1 MDEKRLVEHAN
12 SYIKQMA
19 KGINPLTG
27 EYVSDSDLINN
38 VKISRCLFY
47 VSEMLDKYC
56 SILENGNKVRRKRT
70 RFYAKNDELFEFN
83 YSNEPIY
90 ISIIADRINEC
101 VKRSDM
107 RKLSATSISNWLASK
122 GFLIA
127 YTKENGKTSKK
138 PTSLGEKL
146 GIKTIVK
153 DGKNGPYM
161 INVYDINAQRF
172 IIDNIEDI
180 SKSLQ

>member
-1 MDEKRLVEHAN
+1 M
-12 SYIKQMA
+12 
-19 KGINPLTG
+19 
-27 EYVSDSDLINN
+27 
-38 VKISRCLFY
+38 
-47 VSEMLDKYC
+47 
-56 SILENGNKVRRKRT
+56 RRRRT
-70 RFYAKNDELFEFN
+70 RFYAKNEELFEFN

>member
-56 SILENGNKVRRKRT
+56 SILENGNKVRRRRT
-70 RFYAKNDELFEFN
+70 RFYVKKEELFEFN

-122 GFLIA
+122 GFLTS
-127 YTKENGKTSKK
+127 YTKEDGKTSKK
-138 PTSLGEKL
+138 PTSLGENL
-146 GIKTIVK
+146 GIKSVVR
-153 DGKNGPYM
+153 DGKYGSYM
-161 INVYDINAQRF
+161 INIYNF
-172 IIDNIEDI
+172 
-180 SKSLQ
+180 SG